1 MCDFE
6 KKISLIIPFYNAE
19 KTLSDCLASVAEQS
33 IDKAYAEV
41 ILINDGSTDGSADIA
56 KDFAS
61 QNTFASIITQEHC
74 GSGAA
79 RNTGITSARGSYIA
93 FLDADDTLSA
103 DALKNIVD
111 FFEENEE
118 ETDIV
123 AYKLVPYTNSGKKK
137 CDFKYMNRSTGIF
150 DLNADGNEFYCTNGL
165 NIAVKNRGEE
175 NILFDRS
182 DNCVLKTTEYCIK
195 HASVKMTIGYVENA
209 EYRKHNNPSGE
220 NKALKCSIYFDG
232 FIGKWEEIF
241 AGFETV
247 PSFVQALFVEDILA
261 RTASDCLLP
270 YWAEGEN
277 YRKEI
282 GRIEKILES
291 VDDDLIVNFP
301 DAGLMNKYYIVSMK
315 YKGELEAAVDEKIRL
330 VHGNKVLFESDGV
343 TLVLTKFKAHRNG
356 VEVCGYISSPI
367 FDYCEKPTLLL
378 RERNENIPLDIAEC
392 SYCYDGAK
400 IKNNTAWGF
409 RTVIVPDKRKSFSF
423 TVEIGER
430 SYPVNFEC
438 GEWVA
443 FNQNRR
449 FFVMNGIKC
458 RMSERCFVVEKAG
471 EKDEK
476 KYRKAELKKHLKKNK
491 KVFAVRFMNY
501 LMPKKRIWLYHD
513 CKGVGTD
520 NAYYQF
526 IHDFSIDDGAERY
539 YVVNGSV
546 DAVRD
551 KFTVEQ
557 QKNLLAFRSTKH
569 KLMYLNAERIITAF
583 IEKEN
588 YLPYFSDI
596 YPEYIDLFEGEVY
609 YLQHGVLHAHLPWK
623 YSYDRLDVA
632 GEVVSTDYEVKNF
645 TENYFFPEV
654 ALIESKMPRYDY
666 FDIDEDKAKNI
677 ILFAPSWRKYLI
689 AHKGEGGWTADKEKF
704 TQSEYFKKTQAF
716 LNSERLDDMLEKSG
730 YTLEFKLHPIF
741 APYKDCFEL
750 RSPRVKFAD
759 GRASDEY
766 RICITDYSS
775 FVFDFVYLNR
785 AIVYFMPDYKEF
797 KAGMNDYREL
807 DIPFEKGFGEF
818 TQNETELCMALQ
830 RIIDNS
836 GEPVS
841 PYKEK
846 NADFFLD
853 KEKDACDKIY
863 KSISSSWCDIDNK

>member
-1 MCDFE
+1 MSGFE
-6 KKISLIIPFYNAE
+6 KKISLIVPFYNSE
-19 KTLSDCLASVAEQS
+19 KTLPGCLASIAEQT
-33 IDKAYAEV
+33 IDKDCLEV
-41 ILINDGSTDGSADIA
+41 VLVNDGSTDGSADIA

-61 QNTFASIITQEHC
+61 QNTFATIITQEHC
-74 GSGAA
+74 GSAAA
-79 RNTGITSARGSYIA
+79 RNNGIAAARGGYIA

-103 DALKNIVD
+103 DALKNTVE

-123 AYKLVPYTNSGKKK
+123 AYKLVPYTNSGRKK
-137 CDFKYMNRSTGIF
+137 CDFKYLNRSTGLL
-150 DLNADGNEFYCTNGL
+150 DLNGDGNEFYCPNGL
-165 NIAVKNRGEE
+165 NIAIKNRGEGSV
-175 NILFDRS
+175 LFDPS
-182 DNCVLKTTEYCIK
+182 DSCELKAAEYCIK
-195 HASVKMTIGYVENA
+195 YAAEKMTVGYVENA
-209 EYRKHNNPSGE
+209 EYRKFNNPSGDS
-220 NKALKCSIYFDG
+220 KALKCSIYFDC
-232 FIGKWEEIF
+232 FVGKWEEIF
-241 AGFETV
+241 ASFETV
-247 PSFVQALFVEDILA
+247 PGFAKALFVEDLLTRA
-261 RTASDCLLP
+261 ASDCLLP
-270 YWAEGEN
+270 YCAEGED
-277 YRKEI
+277 YRREI
-282 GRIEKILES
+282 GRLEKLLES
-291 VDDDLIVNFP
+291 VDDEIIINFP
-301 DAGLMNKYYIVSMK
+301 DAVQMNKYYLVSMK
-315 YKGELEAAVDEKIRL
+315 YKGELDAVADEKIRL
-330 VHGNKVLFESDGV
+330 VHGDKVLFESDSI
-343 TLVLTKFKAHRNG
+343 TLNLTKFKARSNG

-378 RERNENIPLDIAEC
+378 RERSENIPLDITEC

-400 IKNNTAWGF
+400 IRNNTAWGF

-443 FNQNRR
+443 FNQSRR
-449 FFVMNGIKC
+449 SFVMNSIKC
-458 RMSERCFVVEKAG
+458 RMSERCFVLEKAD

-476 KYRKAELKKHLKKNK
+476 KYKKSELKKYLKTNK
-491 KVFAVRFMNY
+491 KVFAVRFINY

-526 IHDFSIDDGAERY
+526 VHDFAADDGVERY
-539 YVVNGSV
+539 YVVNGSI

-551 KFTVEQ
+551 KFTAEQ
-557 QKNLLAFRSTKH
+557 QKNLIAFRSTKH
-569 KLMYLNAERIITAF
+569 KLMYLNAERVITAF

-623 YSYDRLDVA
+623 YSYDRLDVT

-645 TENYFFPEV
+645 TENYFFPET
-654 ALIESKMPRYDY
+654 ALIKSKMPRYDY
-666 FDIDEDKAKNI
+666 FEIDEGRAENV
-677 ILFAPSWRKYLI
+677 ILFAPSWRKHLI
-689 AHKGEGGWTADKEKF
+689 THKGEGGWTADKEKF
-704 TQSEYFKKTQAF
+704 IQSDYFKKTQAF
-716 LNSERLDDMLEKSG
+716 LNSERLNEMLEKSG

-741 APYKDCFEL
+741 LPYKECFEL
-750 RSPRVKFAD
+750 KSSRVKFAD

-766 RICITDYSS
+766 KICITDYSS

-785 AIVYFMPDYKEF
+785 AIVYFMPDLKEF

-807 DIPFEKGFGEF
+807 DIPFENGFGEL
-818 TQNETELCMALQ
+818 TQSETELCAALQ
-830 RIIDNS
+830 RIINNS

-846 NADFFLD
+846 NADFFFN
-853 KEKDACDKIY
+853 KEKDACDRIY
-863 KSISSSWCDIDNK
+863 KSISKQ